1 MLVVPSRGQGAPAE
15 RLRQPP
21 ELEVRDIG
29 DLTQDQFR
37 GIFRFNYSGD
47 AFIVL
52 RTKVQV
58 SFAVLRVPTDLRAA
72 RLRVAIV
79 CHISGVVIF
88 LDTHLYCCIQ
98 QFDLVL
104 HFAWVL
110 GHTDVPLW

>member
-1 MLVVPSRGQGAPAE
+1 MIPSRSHGTLAE

-58 SFAVLRVPTDLRAA
+58 SLRFSVMPADLRVA
-72 RLRVAIV
+72 RLRGEIV
-79 CHISGVVIF
+79 CYLSGDVKR
-88 LDTHLYCCIQ
+88 LYKHLYC
-98 QFDLVL
+98 
-104 HFAWVL
+104 
-110 GHTDVPLW
+110 